1 MVGESKIVVGADHD
15 DSLPVDHH
23 LRILR
28 GFELP
33 KKEIVATLLQSRF
46 ILRSFCALFKKIH

>member
-1 MVGESKIVVGADHD
+1 VVGESKIIVRTDHD
-15 DSLPVDHH
+15 HSLPVDHY

-33 KKEIVATLLQSRF
+33 KKEIAAAFL
-46 ILRSFCALFKKIH
+46 